1 MAIDFQFQALA
12 NSDNTLVAGKVIAV
26 ASLGL
31 FAGTALSF
39 NTVVMPSLRKFSSAS
54 SLAIW
59 AEAYNSSKFL
69 EYGLIAASAA
79 GSAGLYHK
87 TKNVSYLYGA
97 ATIASV
103 IPYTLIALYPTAK
116 KLLAI
121 RQNNTVGGKSDSMK
135 DNKSNDADVEA
146 LLSRWSI
153 FHFGRTVIGLGALFV
168 TLYGVVSE
176 DGVRFILFNN

>member
-31 FAGTALSF
+31 FAGSSLSF
-39 NTVVMPSLRKFSSAS
+39 SAVIMPSLRKFSSAS

-59 AEAYNSSKFL
+59 TESHNHSKFL
-69 EYGLIAASAA
+69 ELSLIAASVA
-79 GSAGLYHK
+79 GSAGLYYK

-97 ATIASV
+97 ATAAAV
-103 IPYTLIALYPTAK
+103 IPYTLIALLPINK

-121 RQNNTVGGKSDSMK
+121 RQNNTIGGKADSMK
-135 DNKSNDADVEA
+135 DNKSNDSDVEA
-146 LLSRWSI
+146 LLSRWSL
-153 FHFGRTVIGLGALFV
+153 FHFGRTILGLGALFV

>member
-31 FAGTALSF
+31 FAGSSLSF
-39 NTVVMPSLRKFSSAS
+39 SAVIMPSLRKFSSAS

-59 AEAYNSSKFL
+59 TEAQNSSKYL
-69 EYGLIAASAA
+69 DLGLIASGIA
-79 GSAGLYHK
+79 GSAGLYYK
-87 TKNVSYLYGA
+87 TKNISYLYGA
-97 ATIASV
+97 ITIASV
-103 IPYTLIALYPTAK
+103 IPYTLITLYPTAK
-116 KLLAI
+116 KLLSI
-121 RQNNTVGGKSDSMK
+121 RQNNTIGGKSDSMK
-135 DNKSNDADVEA
+135 DNKYNDSDVET
-146 LLSRWSI
+146 LLSRWSL
-153 FHFGRTVIGLGALFV
+153 FHLGRTVLGLGALFV

>member
-31 FAGTALSF
+31 FAGSALSF
-39 NTVVMPSLRKFSSAS
+39 SAFSSAS

-59 AEAYNSSKFL
+59 TEAQNSSKYL
-69 EYGLIAASAA
+69 EWGLIAAGVA
-79 GSAGLYHK
+79 GSAGLYYK

-97 ATIASV
+97 VSIASV
-103 IPYTLIALYPTAK
+103 IPYSFIALFPTAK

-135 DNKSNDADVEA
+135 DNKSNDSDVEA
-146 LLSRWSI
+146 LLSRWSL
-153 FHFGRTVIGLGALFV
+153 FHFGRTVLGLGALFV